1 MRLLASIL
9 ALCFVLPLPAMAED
23 SYMHS
28 VSSLPSL
35 EKTDDPDFWKYYDY
49 HARRFEYAQA
59 QKEFR
64 EKLDERRENYVR
76 YRQEAID
83 KYNRDLRR
91 HYARID

>member
-1 MRLLASIL
+1 MRIFAFIL
-9 ALCFVLPLPAMAED
+9 TLSFVFPLTAMAEE

-49 HARRFEYAQA
+49 HTRRFEYAQA

-64 EKLDERRENYVR
+64 EKLEERRENYVR

-83 KYNRDLRR
+83 
-91 HYARID
+91 HYADELNGYYANID